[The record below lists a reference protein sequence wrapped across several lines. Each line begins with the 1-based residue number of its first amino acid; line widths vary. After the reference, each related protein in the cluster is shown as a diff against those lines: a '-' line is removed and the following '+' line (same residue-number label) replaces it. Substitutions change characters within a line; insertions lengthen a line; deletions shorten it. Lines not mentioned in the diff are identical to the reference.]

1 MHNSSTFHIKNHWKI
16 FILWLS
22 MSFIFSGCTKDSLI
36 LIVPEKAKDI
46 TAPSLSYEDK
56 MDVSYGSSPFQKYD
70 ISLPNIRNTE
80 NPIIVLLHGGAWRFS
95 DKNSLSFLV
104 TDLKNRRVNCAIVN
118 ANYRLSSVGSG
129 VTFREQVADIGTL
142 LHKIQSDAK
151 SLGIGNKFYLVGL
164 SSGGHLALLYTSSA
178 DDDHLVSG
186 IAGIV
191 PPLNLTSPEIRAGII
206 GADIQQVIGKPYS
219 QAPEEYLN
227 ASPIYYANL
236 GKIPTI
242 LFYGGKDNIV
252 PPDQSMTAKLTVTR
266 KLACNE
272 HYFYPDQT
280 HDWSAWSETLDRII
294 SFAEKNL

>member
-1 MHNSSTFHIKNHWKI
+1 MQKSSIFSIRKSGVISILGI
-16 FILWLS
+16 FI
-22 MSFIFSGCTKDSLI
+22 SFFFSGCSKDPLTLI
-36 LIVPEKAKDI
+36 IPEKTTDI
-46 TAPSLSYEDK
+46 TTSNLSYEDK
-56 MDVSYGSSPFQKYD
+56 TNLSYGTSPYQKYD
-70 ISLPNIRNTE
+70 ISLPSTCNSQS
-80 NPIIVLLHGGAWRFS
+80 PVIVLLHGGAWRYS
-95 DKNSLSFLV
+95 DKNTLNFLV

-118 ANYRLSSVGSG
+118 ANYRLASVGSG

-142 LHKIQSDAK
+142 LHKLQNDAK
-151 SLGIGNKFYLVGL
+151 SLGIGNEFYLVGL

-191 PPLNLTSPEIRAGII
+191 PPLNLTSPEIRTGII

-219 QAPEEYLN
+219 QAPEEYQN
-227 ASPIYYANL
+227 ASPIYHANL

-242 LFYGGKDNIV
+242 LFYGGKDNIITTE
-252 PPDQSMTAKLTVTR
+252 QSMTAKLTVTK

-280 HDWSAWSETLDRII
+280 HDWSAWTETIDHII

>member
-1 MHNSSTFHIKNHWKI
+1 MHNSSTFSIKK
-16 FILWLS
+16 FWLLFVFGIVGS
-22 MSFIFSGCTKDSLI
+22 LSSSCSNDSLTLTI
-36 LIVPEKAKDI
+36 PEKTTDI
-46 TAPSLSYEDK
+46 TVPSLSYEDRIN
-56 MDVSYGSSPFQKYD
+56 VAYGSNPYQKYD
-70 ISLPNIRNTE
+70 IYLPNIHNTQ
-80 NPIIVLLHGGAWRFS
+80 NPVIVLLHGGAWRFS
-95 DKNSLSFLV
+95 DKNSLNFLV
-104 TDLKNRRVNCAIVN
+104 SDLKNRRVNCAIVN
-118 ANYRLSSVGSG
+118 ANYRLASVGSSI
-129 VTFREQVADIGTL
+129 TFREQVADIGTL

-151 SLGIGNKFYLVGL
+151 SLGIGNKFYVVGL

-178 DDDHLVSG
+178 DNDHLVSG

-191 PPLNLTSPEIRAGII
+191 PPLNLSSPQIRAGII

-227 ASPIYYANL
+227 ASPIYHANL

-252 PPDQSMTAKLTVTR
+252 TPDQSMTAKLTVTK

-280 HDWSAWSETLDRII
+280 HDWSAWSETLDHII

>member
-1 MHNSSTFHIKNHWKI
+1 MHNSSTFSIKKYWSLFVFGI
-16 FILWLS
+16 VSSL
-22 MSFIFSGCTKDSLI
+22 FSGCSDDSLTLTI
-36 LIVPEKAKDI
+36 PERTTDI
-46 TAPSLSYEDK
+46 TVPSLSYEDR
-56 MDVSYGSSPFQKYD
+56 MNVSYGSNSYQKYD
-70 ISLPNIRNTE
+70 ISLPNIHNTQ
-80 NPIIVLLHGGAWRFS
+80 NPVIVLLHGGAWRFS

-219 QAPEEYLN
+219 QAPEEYLK
-227 ASPIYYANL
+227 ASPIYHANL

-242 LFYGGKDNIV
+242 LFYGGKDNIIS
-252 PPDQSMTAKLTVTR
+252 PEQSMTAKLTVTR

-272 HYFYPDQT
+272 HYFYPDKT